1 MAEGFRTRDGGYPG
15 QPPSEALRGAVRRR
29 GLSAWKLARLS
40 GVSEHVARRF
50 MTQDSRIRS
59 DTLDQL
65 CAALGLVLLDPAFD
79 EDTGSRAKGG

>member
-1 MAEGFRTRDGGYPG
+1 MAKVFRTRDGGYPG

-50 MTQDSRIRS
+50 MRGNARLRS
-59 DTLDQL
+59 DTFDQL
-65 CAALGLVLLDPAFD
+65 CAALGLVLLDPESD
-79 EDTGSRAKGG
+79 EGTESRAVGG